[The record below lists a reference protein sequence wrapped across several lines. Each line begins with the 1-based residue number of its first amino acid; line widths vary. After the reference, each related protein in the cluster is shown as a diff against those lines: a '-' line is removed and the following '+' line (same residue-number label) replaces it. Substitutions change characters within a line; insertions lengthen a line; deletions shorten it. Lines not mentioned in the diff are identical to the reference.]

1 MRNRQSLPIRI
12 QTVYKLTTREQEVVA
27 HIRAGTTST
36 AAIAAAL
43 NIKQN
48 TAKAHIQNIMRKL
61 GVKRRRHIV
70 ARLEASNG

>member
-1 MRNRQSLPIRI
+1 MHN
-12 QTVYKLTTREQEVVA
+12 LTARELEIVA

-61 GVKRRRHIV
+61 GVTRRRHIV
-70 ARLEASNG
+70 ARLDGRHE